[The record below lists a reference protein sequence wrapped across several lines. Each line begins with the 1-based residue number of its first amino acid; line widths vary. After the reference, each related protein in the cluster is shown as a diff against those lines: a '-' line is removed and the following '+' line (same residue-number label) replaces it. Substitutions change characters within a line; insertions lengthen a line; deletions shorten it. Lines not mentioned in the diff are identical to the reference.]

1 MTVNVGILS
10 STTFSGAGTI
20 GADFAASFTAGFTAQ
35 FGSAPSAATS
45 SPQEANGKYDSSGK
59 LRKQLY
65 DGVDVMCSGANAA
78 NIIVAVGGLVS
89 AHAAVVRAKVP
100 FVVLIGRIPDA
111 SDFTLGDN
119 EHYCGG
125 IDLHTVHNNMDRR
138 DALLT
143 NFNTLAATDIWLLY
157 NPNSRMGESEANE
170 WRTQGGHAIAAAV
183 PGLNDA
189 TEFGP
194 AFTRLKNHQAK
205 GIIISADPF
214 FSSHRT
220 ELVTAANNAATA
232 AGGSMKICYPSEIF
246 GNKQNSRPTATVVP
260 TTGSGISIGPN
271 LLDAYVSLGVKAGA
285 IAALLNAGNSAA
297 FQGLDTSKLLTNP
310 IVY

>member
-1 MTVNVGILS
+1 MTVYVGILA

-20 GADFAASFTAGFTAQ
+20 GADFAATFAAGFAVT
-35 FGSAPSAATS
+35 FGSAPSFATN
-45 SPQEANGKYDSSGK
+45 SPVEANGKYDSSGK
-59 LRKQLY
+59 IRKDLY
-65 DGVDVMCSGANAA
+65 DGVEVLGGGANPA

-89 AHAAVVRAKVP
+89 AHAAVARAKVP
-100 FVVLIGRIPDA
+100 FLVLIGRIPDA

-119 EHYCGG
+119 ENYCGG
-125 IDLHTVHNNMDRR
+125 VDLHTVHNNMDRR
-138 DALLT
+138 DALLL
-143 NFNTLAATDIWLLY
+143 NYNTLAASDIWLLY

-205 GIIISADPF
+205 GVIISADPF

-220 ELVTAANNAATA
+220 ELVTVANNAATV
-232 AGGSMKICYPSEIF
+232 GGGNMKMCYPSEIY
-246 GNKQNSRPTATVVP
+246 GNQQNSRPTATVVP
-260 TTGSGISIGPN
+260 TAGSGISIGPS
-271 LLDAYVSLGVKAGA
+271 LLDAYGSLGQKAGA
-285 IAALLNAGNSAA
+285 IAALLNAGKKAA
-297 FQGLDTSKLLTNP
+297 FQGLDTSYMLANP